1 MLLMTRRPSATMPGM
16 AAKSLFSSTRLPS
29 WLAACAPELKAM
41 EQSACFM
48 ASRSL
53 TPSPVMATVCP
64 WFCSAA
70 TRRRFFSGVTR
81 PKTVFS
87 DTARE
92 KSSSV
97 SSAEVSIHRS
107 APGMPAR
114 AAIRLAVWGLSP
126 DMTFTVTP

>member
-1 MLLMTRRPSATMPGM
+1 
-16 AAKSLFSSTRLPS
+16 
-29 WLAACAPELKAM
+29 
-41 EQSACFM
+41 
-48 ASRSL
+48 
-53 TPSPVMATVCP
+53 MATVCP

-87 DTARE
+87 DTAWE

-97 SSAEVSIHRS
+97 SSAEVSIYRS

-114 AAIRLAVWGLSP
+114 AAIKLAVWGLSP